1 MGTFLAPRD
10 TACTQDRRAVAA
22 FFSQVLLSNRP
33 VFDANRFYPKTQLSW
48 LAKPPVFYG
57 VKTLAYGYCAFYA
70 YQLRARIVGA
80 EPIAE

>member
-1 MGTFLAPRD
+1 
-10 TACTQDRRAVAA
+10 
-22 FFSQVLLSNRP
+22 VLSGLYLFNP
-33 VFDANRFYPKTQLSW
+33 FVLI
-48 LAKPPVFYG
+48 LIIPPVFYG